1 MLWSHRVRSVTDHS
15 SEPKKGGLYGC
26 SVRKSDF
33 RATFGPKK
41 KKNILCWPRC
51 TAGLGAAAAGFSAC
65 NCLFDSRNC
74 LLTSLKLGS
83 YYKLNWPKRV
93 PAVYWLLGTLLYPW
107 YSCDHCSYT
116 CTQPQHLKSHL
127 RIHSGEKPY
136 SCNDCSYRCIQ
147 SSTLKKHSRTHGDG
161 KPLVTNS
168 AKTGVNEHL
177 SLNGTK

>member
-1 MLWSHRVRSVTDHS
+1 MLWSHRVRSVTENP

-83 YYKLNWPKRV
+83 YYKLNWPKRA
-93 PAVYWLLGTLLYPW
+93 PAVYWLLGTLLYPCNN
-107 YSCDHCSYT
+107 YSLSIQKSGGRLPLYQNWCQIPHFSPKSQSLHMLCSSPPPT
-116 CTQPQHLKSHL
+116 
-127 RIHSGEKPY
+127 G
-136 SCNDCSYRCIQ
+136 
-147 SSTLKKHSRTHGDG
+147 SSLTAL
-161 KPLVTNS
+161 LF
-168 AKTGVNEHL
+168 
-177 SLNGTK
+177 